1 MYRKTP
7 FSQFNSLLLLH
18 FTDFP
23 TMHKCSHRLGLC
35 SILKHG
41 MLFTQ
46 GTAESDIK
54 QPIDVVVD
62 THTHTIISVSQPIY
76 IYVIG
81 SKTSSWSVLEHMEGG
96 RERGRVR
103 KGDVK
108 MQGALMSGQEVALL
122 FSGSPRFSFQSL
134 SEVCPLQ
141 RAASYINMTP
151 CQPKKIYLV
160 WFPFWSQEVLDNS
173 LHFK

>member
-1 MYRKTP
+1 
-7 FSQFNSLLLLH
+7 
-18 FTDFP
+18 
-23 TMHKCSHRLGLC
+23 
-35 SILKHG
+35 

-62 THTHTIISVSQPIY
+62 THTHNHFSVPTYLHICHRLQDIQLKRPGTY
-76 IYVIG
+76 
-81 SKTSSWSVLEHMEGG
+81 GG

-151 CQPKKIYLV
+151 CQPKKKKIYLV
-160 WFPFWSQEVLDNS
+160 
-173 LHFK
+173 